1 MDKKFKTDVSWNM
14 ISFIIIGISGIILNI
29 LIGNFYGAS
38 YLGVFNLIFSVY
50 IFLSQIAIFGIHQ
63 STLKYIAH
71 THDATEIS
79 QIGYSALILTSVI
92 ALFVTLISMNLS
104 NLLGLLFSSQEVEN
118 SWVYLSIGLFFF
130 AMNKT
135 LLSIINAL
143 RHMKFFAISQAL
155 RYLLALSILT
165 IFIILDV
172 PGEKLGYII
181 SISEIILF
189 LFLFIYVIK
198 ELGSIYVA
206 KIQYWIKMH
215 LYFGWHSLLG
225 GIMSEINTRV
235 DILVLG
241 VFVSDSQVG
250 IYTIALMF
258 FEGFVQLTVVFRN
271 NFNPIISKMLHENH
285 LNDLKEMILK
295 GKRKVYVILSP
306 LIAVSLLLYPFSI
319 DLFLGD
325 AYRPS
330 IVLYYILML
339 GILLSAGYLPFNM
352 ILTQAGKPLQ
362 QSLYF
367 SSLVVGNVILNLV
380 LIFSLGMIGAAIA
393 TASVYIL
400 NIFILK
406 YLVKKNIGILI

>member
-38 YLGVFNLIFSVY
+38 YLGVFNLIFAVY
-50 IFLSQIAIFGIHQ
+50 IFLSQIAVFGIHQ

-71 THDATEIS
+71 THDPEEIS
-79 QIGYSALILTSVI
+79 HIGYSALILTSAI

-104 NLLGLLFSSQEVEN
+104 SFLGSLFSSQEVEN
-118 SWVYLSIGLFFF
+118 SWTYLAIGLFFF

-155 RYLLALSILT
+155 RYLLAVSILT
-165 IFIILDV
+165 VFISTGV
-172 PGEKLGYII
+172 SGEKLGYII

-189 LFLFIYVIK
+189 IFLIIYVIK
-198 ELGSIYVA
+198 ELGVISFS
-206 KIQYWIKMH
+206 KMQNWFKKH

-225 GIMSEINTRV
+225 GIMGEINTRV

-241 VFVSDSQVG
+241 IFVSDSQVG
-250 IYTIALMF
+250 IYTIALMI

-271 NFNPIISKMLHENH
+271 NFNPIISKMLHEDR
-285 LNDLKEMILK
+285 LTDLKEMILK
-295 GKRKVYVILSP
+295 GKRKVYIGLSS
-306 LIAVSLLLYPFSI
+306 LIVVSLLLYPFFI

-325 AYRPS
+325 EYKPS
-330 IVLYYILML
+330 ILLYYILISGVL
-339 GILLSAGYLPFNM
+339 VSAGYLPFNM
-352 ILTQAGKPLQ
+352 ILTQAGKPFQ

-367 SSLVVGNVILNLV
+367 SSLVVGNIILNLI
-380 LIFSLGMIGAAIA
+380 LIASFGMTGAAIA

>member
-38 YLGVFNLIFSVY
+38 YLGVFNLIFAVY
-50 IFLSQIAIFGIHQ
+50 IFLSQIAVFGIHQ

-71 THDATEIS
+71 THDKAEIS
-79 QIGYSALILTSVI
+79 SIGYSALILTSAI
-92 ALFVTLISMNLS
+92 ALIITLISISLS
-104 NLLGLLFSSQEVEN
+104 QVLGSLFSSQTVEN
-118 SWVYLSIGLFFF
+118 AWIYLAIGLFFF

-143 RHMKFFAISQAL
+143 RHMRFFAISQAL
-155 RYLLALSILT
+155 RYLLALGILT
-165 IFIILDV
+165 IFIITDV
-172 PGEKLGYII
+172 SGEKLGYII

-189 LFLFIYVIK
+189 VFLLIYVIK
-198 ELGSIYVA
+198 ELGSIHIDN
-206 KIQYWIKMH
+206 IQSWIKTH

-225 GIMSEINTRV
+225 GIMGEINTRV

-241 VFVSDSQVG
+241 IFVSDTQVG
-250 IYTIALMF
+250 IYTIALMI
-258 FEGFVQLTVVFRN
+258 FEGFVQLTVVFRS
-271 NFNPIISKMLHENH
+271 NFNPIISKMLHENR

-295 GKRKVYVILSP
+295 GKRKVYIILSS
-306 LIAVSLLLYPFSI
+306 LIAVSLLLYPFFI

-325 AYRPS
+325 EYKPS
-330 IVLYYILML
+330 VVLYNILMF
-339 GILLSAGYLPFNM
+339 GVLLSAGYLPFNM

-367 SSLVVGNVILNLV
+367 SSLVVGNIILNLV
-380 LIFSLGMIGAAIA
+380 LIISFGMIGAAIA
-393 TASVYIL
+393 TACMYIL

-406 YLVKKNIGILI
+406 YLLKKNIGILI